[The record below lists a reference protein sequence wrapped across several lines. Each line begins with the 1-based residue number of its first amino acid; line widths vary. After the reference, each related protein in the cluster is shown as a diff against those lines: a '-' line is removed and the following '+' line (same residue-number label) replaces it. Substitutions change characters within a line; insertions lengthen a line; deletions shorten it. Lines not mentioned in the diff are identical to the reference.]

1 MVNIGI
7 IGVGGIANST
17 HIPQILESN
26 GGQLCAICDIDKK
39 RLRQTG
45 KKYHIP
51 PELQFENYLDLIHCE
66 KVDAVEICTPNYLHV
81 KMAQDAIAAGKAVNV
96 EKPLSVNFGE
106 ASKLNSFAANPT
118 VPNMMCFSYRFM
130 PAVRYAKE
138 ILDKGMLGKT
148 ISVNV
153 EYLKSSAFSKDRRL
167 EWRFIKN
174 YAGTG
179 VLGDLGVHLID
190 MAQLLIGEMKRVCA
204 TCGIVIKERPK
215 EGSKELGAVETDDY
229 CNFLV
234 DFENGV
240 TGTFSITRCAIGHNN
255 TIKYQIFGTKGVIS
269 FDLTRTDILQVCLGE
284 IDTESCG
291 MHEIKVPKRFSISQE
306 QMFIDLL
313 NGKECSLLPTIAD
326 GLKCQK
332 ILDALLLSSENK
344 QWVDLI

>member
-1 MVNIGI
+1 MQPDSTLRITVNKRIPICAVYSERNKKPLFQKVIHRHIGI
-7 IGVGGIANST
+7 LS
-17 HIPQILESN
+17 HDFRQH
-26 GGQLCAICDIDKK
+26 K
-39 RLRQTG
+39 R
-45 KKYHIP
+45 
-51 PELQFENYLDLIHCE
+51 
-66 KVDAVEICTPNYLHV
+66 
-81 KMAQDAIAAGKAVNV
+81 
-96 EKPLSVNFGE
+96 
-106 ASKLNSFAANPT
+106 
-118 VPNMMCFSYRFM
+118 
-130 PAVRYAKE
+130 
-138 ILDKGMLGKT
+138 
-148 ISVNV
+148 
-153 EYLKSSAFSKDRRL
+153 
-167 EWRFIKN
+167 
-174 YAGTG
+174 
-179 VLGDLGVHLID
+179 
-190 MAQLLIGEMKRVCA
+190 
-204 TCGIVIKERPK
+204 CGIVIKERPK